1 MNFRIDPRLPLT
13 AEIRRIATEEIG
25 TAMADLAAART
36 EPEVKLHQ
44 SRRRFKRLRALFRL
58 VRDADE
64 DFCRSEN
71 ARYRDLGRSL
81 AGARE
86 ATALI
91 ETIDRLI
98 RAFPQDTAYNALA
111 GPRGV
116 LVARRAANSTNGAGL
131 EADIDEALADCERG
145 RMALGTFVLP
155 YEPEAAADLLADGA
169 RKAMRQASRALEK
182 AQKHGAPEDFHE
194 LRKCVKTHWMHLQLL
209 HAFWPR
215 PLKPRRKAV
224 DELGERLGELND
236 LFVLRRLIDE
246 EGKALGNGRELAL
259 LRRLIKRSEKALKKE
274 ALREAERL
282 FDDAPNKTARRIVK
296 NYQAGA
302 DEERPATDQ

>member
-1 MNFRIDPRLPLT
+1 MSFRIDPRLPLT
-13 AEIRRIATEEIG
+13 AEIRRVASEEIG
-25 TAMADLAAART
+25 NAMENLAAART
-36 EPEVKLHQ
+36 SPEEMLHQ
-44 SRRRFKRLRALFRL
+44 SRRRFKRIRALLRL
-58 VRDADE
+58 VRAADE

-71 ARYRDLGRSL
+71 ARYRDLGRRL

-91 ETIDRLI
+91 ETVDRLG
-98 RAFPQDTAYNALA
+98 RAFPQETAYNALG

-116 LVARRAANSTNGAGL
+116 LVARRAAMSTNGAGL
-131 EADIDEALADCERG
+131 DADIDEAIADCERG
-145 RMALGTFVLP
+145 RAALGSFVLP
-155 YEPEAAADLLADGA
+155 NEPEAAADLLADGA
-169 RKAMRQASRALEK
+169 RKAMRQASKALEK
-182 AQKHGAPEDFHE
+182 AQKHGAAEDFHE
-194 LRKCVKTHWMHLQLL
+194 LRKCVKIHWMHLLLL

-246 EGKALGNGRELAL
+246 EGKALGTGKELAL
-259 LRRLIKRSEKALKKE
+259 LRRLIKRSERSLKKE
-274 ALREAERL
+274 CLREAVRL
-282 FDDAPNKTARRIVK
+282 FDDVPNRTARRIVK

-302 DEERPATDQ
+302 EEERPAAEQ